1 MDLLLRAISYSRYE
15 WKIRGDHKVIGSPLG
30 MQSGYTTFCCL
41 LCEWDSRAKGK
52 LYKIKHCTIGK
63 LISGGNCV
71 RNHPVFK
78 KDTIL
83 LPPLHI
89 SLELMK
95 SFVKAMN
102 KRGKGCFKY
111 LRKQF
116 PKFSDARIFK
126 ID

>member
-1 MDLLLRAISYSRYE
+1 MDLLLRAIRYSKYE
-15 WKIRGDHKVIGSPLG
+15 WKICGDRKVIGSHLG
-30 MQSGYTTFCCL
+30 MQSGYTTFCCF

-52 LYKIKHCTIGK
+52 LYKIKDCPIGK

-71 RNHPVFK
+71 RNHPVFT

-89 SLELMK
+89 NLGLME

-102 KRGKGCFKY
+102 KRGKY

-116 PKFSDARIFK
+116 PKFGDARSFK